1 MGLPP
6 SAEPTSPRGL
16 FPGNEEASVRGTLAR
31 VFMGDVIRGDR
42 AIEGEDKITP
52 RLSLLALSARLT
64 RLTRL
69 TKSRA
74 EALTVRDCYPD
85 LGIFD
90 FRTSISRRIRPSAR
104 SGTTSQAIS

>member
-31 VFMGDVIRGDR
+31 VFMGDVIRGDN
-42 AIEGEDKITP
+42 AIQGENEATP
-52 RLSLLALSARLT
+52 ALFISGRSG
-64 RLTRL
+64 RSGRL
-69 TKSRA
+69 TKPRA
-74 EALTVRDCYPD
+74 EAFTVRRDSYPD
-85 LGIFD
+85 LGILD
-90 FRTSISRRIRPSAR
+90 FKTSISRRMRPSAR